1 MLNLT
6 EWRRVKQIDKKKQ
19 LLAGLSAGNTKM
31 EPLLGISFPSFI
43 CHHCYFWKWD
53 MKIRSWYLEGDPWF
67 VLLFYLHCHNPGGCR
82 LELVYSTWAAWRP
95 LCHGR
100 CDIKRNLRSETKP
113 HINTSPNT
121 MSALSFGLFFPS
133 SLIFFIRDIKNC
145 KAWLELTVIFIL
157 SIRGLKKGNFTE
169 TKRNTV
175 NSWQVNGDA
184 NIPYLWRTT

>member
-1 MLNLT
+1 MEESEANRQKEAAAGGFECRKHKDGTIIGDFIPFIHLSS
-6 EWRRVKQIDKKKQ
+6 
-19 LLAGLSAGNTKM
+19 LLFLEMRHEN
-31 EPLLGISFPSFI
+31 
-43 CHHCYFWKWD
+43 
-53 MKIRSWYLEGDPWF
+53 RSWYLEGDPWF

-100 CDIKRNLRSETKP
+100 CNIKRNLRSETKP

-157 SIRGLKKGNFTE
+157 SIRGVKKGKITE

-175 NSWQVNGDA
+175 NSRQVNGDV